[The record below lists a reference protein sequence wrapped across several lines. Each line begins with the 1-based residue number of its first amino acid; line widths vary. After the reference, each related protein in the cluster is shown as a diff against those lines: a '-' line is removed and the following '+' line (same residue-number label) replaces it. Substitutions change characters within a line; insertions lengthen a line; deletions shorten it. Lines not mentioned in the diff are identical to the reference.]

1 MDQGPLVMNTT
12 TARVFA
18 SVAVAATAAAAT
30 AAAAAVP
37 VAEGAFARWTVLIE
51 CSKGGDQ
58 SQRVLLLLSAATAAA
73 AAAAEKFPLIS
84 FAQATSTSA
93 FLQRLNSGT
102 AWGGRKGEPLG
113 GHRFMYATGGW
124 SPGVTRGVD
133 QKASQ
138 TPG

>member
-1 MDQGPLVMNTT
+1 MDQGPLVMNTR

-73 AAAAEKFPLIS
+73 AAAAEKLPLIS
-84 FAQATSTSA
+84 FAQATVNFCILTKAQLRDSV
-93 FLQRLNSGT
+93 
-102 AWGGRKGEPLG
+102 GG
-113 GHRFMYATGGW
+113 
-124 SPGVTRGVD
+124 
-133 QKASQ
+133 
-138 TPG
+138 

>member
-18 SVAVAATAAAAT
+18 SVAIAAIV
-30 AAAAAVP
+30 AAAVA

-58 SQRVLLLLSAATAAA
+58 SQRVLLLLSAA

-84 FAQATSTSA
+84 FAQATVNFCILTKAQLRDSV
-93 FLQRLNSGT
+93 
-102 AWGGRKGEPLG
+102 GG
-113 GHRFMYATGGW
+113 
-124 SPGVTRGVD
+124 GVEKVNLLVGSLHVCHWRVESRCD
-133 QKASQ
+133 
-138 TPG
+138 

>member
-18 SVAVAATAAAAT
+18 SVAVAAIAAA

-73 AAAAEKFPLIS
+73 AAASEKFPLIS

>member
-1 MDQGPLVMNTT
+1 M
-12 TARVFA
+12 FA

-84 FAQATSTSA
+84 FAQATVNFCILTKAQLRDSV
-93 FLQRLNSGT
+93 
-102 AWGGRKGEPLG
+102 GG
-113 GHRFMYATGGW
+113 
-124 SPGVTRGVD
+124 GVEKVNLLVGSLHLCHWRVESRCD
-133 QKASQ
+133 
-138 TPG
+138 